1 MERSRLWAVLCKLIC
16 QCIEPFVE
24 DEDEEYGECR
34 GLIIDVCRTTT
45 ITPIRNVARHSTPR
59 RPDHMTPA
67 ALDFRA
73 NGAVS
78 AITCRLSSKFWFL
91 SLLFVILAWTYYP
104 SGRTT
109 TNTMTSLWNV
119 QEAIDTVNQTYEV
132 NADLTS
138 YNYRASLLFSEF
150 LDQVERYACSGG
162 IWTQT
167 TDVEGE
173 VNGLLTYDRRL
184 LRPNVNQ
191 WKKDIQS
198 LYTAA
203 AGRR

>member
-1 MERSRLWAVLCKLIC
+1 
-16 QCIEPFVE
+16 
-24 DEDEEYGECR
+24 
-34 GLIIDVCRTTT
+34 
-45 ITPIRNVARHSTPR
+45 
-59 RPDHMTPA
+59 MTPV
-67 ALDFRA
+67 ALDSRA
-73 NGAVS
+73 NGAALV
-78 AITCRLSSKFWFL
+78 ITCRLSSKFWFFSL
-91 SLLFVILAWTYYP
+91 SLPWTHWP
-104 SGRTT
+104 SDRIT
-109 TNTMTSLWNV
+109 TNTIISLWNV
-119 QEAIDTVNQTYEV
+119 QEAINTINQTYEV

-150 LDQVERYACSGG
+150 RDQVERYACSGG

-184 LRPNVNQ
+184 LRPNANQ
-191 WKKDIQS
+191 WKKDIKS

>member
-1 MERSRLWAVLCKLIC
+1 MPS
-16 QCIEPFVE
+16 
-24 DEDEEYGECR
+24 D
-34 GLIIDVCRTTT
+34 
-45 ITPIRNVARHSTPR
+45 
-59 RPDHMTPA
+59 
-67 ALDFRA
+67 RA
-73 NGAVS
+73 
-78 AITCRLSSKFWFL
+78 
-91 SLLFVILAWTYYP
+91 
-104 SGRTT
+104 
-109 TNTMTSLWNV
+109 TNTIISLWNI
-119 QEAIDTVNQTYEV
+119 QEAINTINQTYEV

-191 WKKDIQS
+191 WKKDINS
-198 LYTAA
+198 LYRAA